1 MRNNILPPVK
11 RGDTWT
17 FTFSWKN
24 QNTPIDLTD
33 CTVLIEAIKEQQLH
47 IDKLDKDIEQLKLKG

>member
-24 QNTPIDLTD
+24 QKHTNWLDW
-33 CTVLIEAIKEQQLH
+33 LH
-47 IDKLDKDIEQLKLKG
+47 CINRSN